1 VPDRG
6 RGVYLA
12 MGQKWDDILP
22 CVSRRVEAVQEN
34 DRRTVRRHV
43 AQSYTSPH
51 AAELSC
57 AETPPLRTGDGEEA
71 PLPGHAFEFVRA
83 AVLEFES

>member
-1 VPDRG
+1 MPYRG
-6 RGVYLA
+6 RGVNPV
-12 MGQKWDDILP
+12 MRTKKWDDILP
-22 CVSRRVEAVQEN
+22 CISRRVEAVQEN
-34 DRRTVRRHV
+34 DRRSHV